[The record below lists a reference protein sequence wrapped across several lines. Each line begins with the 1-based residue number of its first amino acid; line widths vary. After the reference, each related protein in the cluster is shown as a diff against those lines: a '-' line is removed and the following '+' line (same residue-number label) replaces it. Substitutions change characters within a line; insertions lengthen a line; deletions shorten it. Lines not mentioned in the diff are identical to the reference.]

1 MRRVTLELFLRQAHR
16 FCVGAAIDHAVIAG
30 VGALAL
36 SAAAGLGGFLVGA
49 GGTAGTTVIGIAAMD
64 IDADVLV
71 ITITERFRF
80 ILARGKNALAI
91 DTFFE
96 FRTGDKTAARSI
108 CAAELCA
115 CVGIDA
121 RTVADHFTRLTGVF
135 ALALSADFFFT
146 AFGVDGTASVMCV
159 FFTDCSL
166 FVVVKGAGEMV
177 SRHTLFSKAFFAKA
191 VAAFPARHLCAVI
204 GVCAAVGHIIGFA
217 FARKEMFCVFACDFT
232 RSCFCIALR
241 RFLACLRD
249 LPFFGH
255 TFGKR
260 VFVTFPCIVCAFRS
274 GDFTQAFFCIALRM
288 IWACLD
294 DFPFSGFAFGQI
306 ISVTRPSVVWATGFA
321 ARLACTC
328 CNIAECVFVADVDRF
343 PFARNAFGKCVSVT
357 FPCAV

>member
-1 MRRVTLELFLRQAHR
+1 MRWVTLELFLWQAHR
-16 FCVGAAIDHAVIAG
+16 FCVGAAVYHAFIAG
-30 VGALAL
+30 IGALAL
-36 SAAAGLGGFLVGA
+36 SAAAGFGGFLVGA

-96 FRTGDKTAARSI
+96 FRAGDKTAARSI
-108 CAAELCA
+108 CAAEFCA

-146 AFGVDGTASVMCV
+146 AFGVDGTASVVGV

-232 RSCFCIALR
+232 
-241 RFLACLRD
+241 
-249 LPFFGH
+249 
-255 TFGKR
+255 
-260 VFVTFPCIVCAFRS
+260 
-274 GDFTQAFFCIALRM
+274 
-288 IWACLD
+288 
-294 DFPFSGFAFGQI
+294 
-306 ISVTRPSVVWATGFA
+306 
-321 ARLACTC
+321 
-328 CNIAECVFVADVDRF
+328 
-343 PFARNAFGKCVSVT
+343 
-357 FPCAV
+357 